1 MTIRDVSDKAGVSPA
16 TVSRVFNAPQSV
28 RPQLRERVQAAAHV
42 LGYRPNASARSLRT
56 QRTQALGVVLPTLLN
71 PVFAECLQG
80 IAQAA
85 MVGGYSI
92 VPITTDY
99 EIAHETRAAD
109 LLLARGV
116 DALILCV
123 ANAAR
128 SAVLARLRAAKA
140 PYVLVYNR
148 HARHPC
154 VSVDGRA
161 AVTALVARLY
171 ALGHR
176 QILMASGVL
185 AASDRA
191 QQRHQGYLQGMRSAG
206 LEPHLLEVPFMDGA
220 TERIAAHLAAH
231 RGTPQAPTALVCSND
246 LLAIRSV
253 RAARQVGLRVPDD
266 ISVAGF
272 DGIALGE
279 DLTPALSTIVQPN
292 AEIGRRSVDLLV
304 QALAGAAPPSAAA
317 SLTLD
322 LHFRTGESIAAPRSP
337 STELSPALSRSPPRR
352 KKP

>member
-1 MTIRDVSDKAGVSPA
+1 MQSTTIRDVSNKAGVSPA
-16 TVSRVFNAPQSV
+16 TVSRVFNAPDTV
-28 RPQLRERVQAAAHV
+28 RPELRERVQAAAAA
-42 LGYRPNASARSLRT
+42 LGYRPNVSARSLRT
-56 QRTQALGVVLPTLLN
+56 QRTRALGVVLPTLSN

-85 MVGGYSI
+85 SAAGYSI
-92 VPITTDY
+92 VPFTTDY
-99 EIAHETRAAD
+99 KLAHEAHAAN

-128 SAVLARLRAAKA
+128 SAVLTRLRSAKS

-161 AVTALVARLY
+161 AVTALVARLH

-176 QILMASGVL
+176 HILMVSGAL

-191 QQRHQGYLQGMRSAG
+191 QQRHQGYLQGMAAAD
-206 LEPHLLEVPFMDGA
+206 LKPQLLEVPFMDGA
-220 TERIAAHLAAH
+220 TERVAEYLAA
-231 RGTPQAPTALVCSND
+231 RQVMPQAPTAVVCSND
-246 LLAIRSV
+246 LLAIRCM
-253 RAARQVGLRVPDD
+253 RAAHLVGLRIPDD
-266 ISVAGF
+266 LSVAGF
-272 DGIALGE
+272 DGIGLGE
-279 DLTPALSTIVQPN
+279 ELTPALSTIVQPST
-292 AEIGRRSVDLLV
+292 EIGRRSVELLV
-304 QALAGAAPPSAAA
+304 QALAGAVQLSPDN

-322 LHFRTGESIAAPRSP
+322 LHFRAGESIAAARDPSP
-337 STELSPALSRSPPRR
+337 KSTYLLPRR
-352 KKP
+352 TSP